1 MKSNSKWIRII
12 IVHRPPPSP
21 DNHLTVRQ
29 FLSEFS
35 SFLEQQV
42 LLSGELLLIGDFN
55 FHVDD
60 NSGYYANQFQALIQR
75 FGLVTTHSSGY
86 TQRWLHL
93 GSDYNKRR
101 QYCSYSH
108 IHVTPPWVSD
118 LCIFHF
124 KLTIPKPTFPQKTIT
139 FRKWT
144 SMDLERF
151 KQDILDAGLL
161 MLDSVLNL
169 TTQYNTKRTE
179 LADKHALVK
188 SKTITECPGAVV
200 YNRAQTGK
208 ETEEKTGETLQMHTY
223 L

>member
-1 MKSNSKWIRII
+1 
-12 IVHRPPPSP
+12 
-21 DNHLTVRQ
+21 
-29 FLSEFS
+29 
-35 SFLEQQV
+35 
-42 LLSGELLLIGDFN
+42 
-55 FHVDD
+55 
-60 NSGYYANQFQALIQR
+60 
-75 FGLVTTHSSGY
+75 
-86 TQRWLHL
+86 
-93 GSDYNKRR
+93 
-101 QYCSYSH
+101 
-108 IHVTPPWVSD
+108 
-118 LCIFHF
+118 
-124 KLTIPKPTFPQKTIT
+124 
-139 FRKWT
+139 
-144 SMDLERF
+144 MDLERF